1 MIDDPYADA
10 CDRAQ
15 YETDKARRT
24 YAHEIL
30 IDSQKCVELLHRRMS
45 EVSPEADAL
54 CLTVAWLLV
63 HKESPASLL
72 AALAHEEAADEVREC
87 DPEDYMEDGT

>member
-1 MIDDPYADA
+1 MIRDPYADA

-30 IDSQKCVELLHRRMS
+30 TDPQKCVELLHRRMA

-54 CLTVAWLLV
+54 CMTVARLLV
-63 HKESPASLL
+63 FEESPASLL
-72 AALAHEEAADEVREC
+72 AALAHEEAANEVADC
-87 DPEDYMEDGT
+87 DPEQFMEDGT